1 MLLAVDLKTGHHLWE
16 QGIPTDVISAPV
28 VKGDNVYITC
38 FDGTSIAFDVSQGK
52 VLWKNKGSATS
63 APIAVGDQI
72 ILTKKEQHGQAQYEG
87 LARVDAA
94 KGEDKDRELL
104 ARGRAD
110 YLAEGQGR
118 GSGLAFEVQKSLDSS
133 VGFGS
138 APAAA
143 KMATASKNVGVN
155 SVAGGWAYQ
164 GSRAAHNQGSIFN
177 AQGKY
182 LNSINAKDGRAQWQA
197 EVDGKSVSERSQV
210 FSPPSLGRKY
220 MYLASST
227 GSLVSVRQEDGQVGF
242 AYSFRKPMVF
252 QPALVD
258 GNVYVGTGDGLL
270 ICLKTN
276 EKDAD
281 GWYEWGGNAQHN
293 K

>member
-1 MLLAVDLKTGHHLWE
+1 MDFAPLIARKSERFRELEAEISSSNLYDDPRKAREILREHTRLKELLAHWETLKKSRAHLVE
-16 QGIPTDVISAPV
+16 NQE
-28 VKGDNVYITC
+28 
-38 FDGTSIAFDVSQGK
+38 
-52 VLWKNKGSATS
+52 L
-63 APIAVGDQI
+63 
-72 ILTKKEQHGQAQYEG
+72 
-87 LARVDAA
+87 A
-94 KGEDKDRELL
+94 KGEDKDKELL

-155 SVAGGWAYQ
+155 SVVGGWAYQ

-210 FSPPSLGRKY
+210 FSPPSLGREY

-227 GSLVSVRQEDGQVGF
+227 GSLVSVRQKDGQVGF
-242 AYSFRKPMVF
+242 AYSFKKPMVF

-281 GWYEWGGNAQHN
+281 GWYQ
-293 K
+293 